1 MTMADDA
8 SKHQQAG
15 EAPIDEMLADP
26 VVNMLMKRDGVSQDE
41 ILRVLRCVRHAR
53 TAYDH
58 MRSIPPS
65 RSY

>member
-1 MTMADDA
+1 MTNE
-8 SKHQQAG
+8 SLSQSYG
-15 EAPIDEMLADP
+15 TEPPVDEMLADP
-26 VVNMLMKRDGVSQDE
+26 LVHLVMKRDGVSRDE
-41 ILRVLRCVRHAR
+41 ILRVLRCVRIAR

>member
-1 MTMADDA
+1 MAKDA
-8 SKHQQAG
+8 TTENRAN
-15 EAPIDEMLADP
+15 EPNIDEMLADP
-26 VVNMLMKRDGVSQDE
+26 VVHLVMKRDGVSQDE

-53 TAYDH
+53 AAYDH